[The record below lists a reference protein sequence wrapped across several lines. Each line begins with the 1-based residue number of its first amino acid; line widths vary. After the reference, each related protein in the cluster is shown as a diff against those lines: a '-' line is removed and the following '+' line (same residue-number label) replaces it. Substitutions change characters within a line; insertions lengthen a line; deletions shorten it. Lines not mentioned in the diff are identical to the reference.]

1 MMSSSQRTNKKLKA
15 KNAKQM
21 DNILFQLLGN
31 SLRRT
36 IICSLNILDNS
47 IRPSD
52 HRLLLDERFFNYCF
66 IIITHYWSFIFSV
79 PNSKVGGWIGS
90 MIHFLPNFLLCS
102 TSLLTVASVVMSPFS
117 SLILLEIFDIFLSWL
132 V

>member
-1 MMSSSQRTNKKLKA
+1 MSSSQRTNKKLKA

-79 PNSKVGGWIGS
+79 PNSKVGG
-90 MIHFLPNFLLCS
+90 
-102 TSLLTVASVVMSPFS
+102 
-117 SLILLEIFDIFLSWL
+117 
-132 V
+132 